1 MREAEQVRYLI
12 LAAQREGNRRLIADL
27 KPLSLTPAQAEV
39 LRILGE
45 NPALTL
51 TGVGE
56 MLVCDSGTNPS
67 RIVDRLV
74 EAGLVDRST
83 AVEDRR
89 QLRLTLTAAGE
100 DRERAVREIED
111 SLYAD
116 IDRLGDVTGL
126 IAQLHAIIE
135 QQPSGRALSKR
146 ISGAQH

>member
-74 EAGLVDRST
+74 EAGLVDRSP

-100 DRERAVREIED
+100 DSERAVREIED

-135 QQPSGRALSKR
+135 KQPSGRALSKR

>member
-1 MREAEQVRYLI
+1 VREAEQVRYLI
-12 LAAQREGNRRLIADL
+12 LAAQREGNRRLTAEL

-51 TGVGE
+51 TGVGQ

-74 EAGLVDRST
+74 DAGLVDRTT
-83 AVEDRR
+83 AVKDRR
-89 QLRLTLTAAGE
+89 QIRLTLTAAGK
-100 DRERAVREIED
+100 DRERAVRNIED

-116 IDRLGDVTGL
+116 IDQLGNVTGL
-126 IAQLHAIIE
+126 IAQLHTIIE
-135 QQPSGRALSKR
+135 EQPSGHALKKR
-146 ISGAQH
+146 ISGAHH

>member
-51 TGVGE
+51 TDVGE

-83 AVEDRR
+83 AVQDRR

-100 DRERAVREIED
+100 DRERVVREIED

>member
-1 MREAEQVRYLI
+1 VREAEQVRYLI

-100 DRERAVREIED
+100 DSERAVREIED

-135 QQPSGRALSKR
+135 KQPSGRALSKR

>member
-135 QQPSGRALSKR
+135 KQPSGRALSKR

>member
-1 MREAEQVRYLI
+1 VREAEQVRYLI
-12 LAAQREGNRRLIADL
+12 LAAQREGNRRLTAEL

-45 NPALTL
+45 NPALAL
-51 TGVGE
+51 TGVGQ

-74 EAGLVDRST
+74 DAGLVDRST

-89 QLRLTLTAAGE
+89 QIRLTLTAAGE
-100 DRERAVREIED
+100 DRERAVRKIED

-116 IDRLGDVTGL
+116 IDRLGDVSGL
-126 IAQLHAIIE
+126 IAQLRAIIE
-135 QQPSGRALSKR
+135 EQPCGQALKNR
-146 ISGAQH
+146 ISGAHH

>member
-100 DRERAVREIED
+100 DSERAVREIED

-135 QQPSGRALSKR
+135 KQPSGRALSKR